1 MPVPTGQQPVG
12 VASYFPAGPSPN
24 AFVAC
29 NPNFAFTPQTARLQ
43 ATEPC
48 VLRMIAEENLANH
61 DVDKDN
67 VNNADSETSF
77 EYQDKDKDKEGDRD
91 RDRE

>member
-1 MPVPTGQQPVG
+1 MPVPAGQQPLG

-43 ATEPC
+43 ATESC
-48 VLRMIAEENLANH
+48 FLGLIAEENSANH
-61 DVDKDN
+61 EVDAGN
-67 VNNADSETSF
+67 VNDADSDTSF
-77 EYQDKDKDKEGDRD
+77 EDEDENKGEDDDE
-91 RDRE
+91 E